1 MYVRDFLFYF
11 SLNINKAKK
20 MHRTTAFLPSG
31 KKIPKVTLLF
41 WYGHGFATRSLVPNI
56 AVVG

>member
-1 MYVRDFLFYF
+1 MY
-11 SLNINKAKK
+11 
-20 MHRTTAFLPSG
+20 RTTAFLPSG